1 MKRAALLTLVV
12 VLAPAGLRAGD
23 REFKNVVDE
32 LSTEF
37 HKEPMHIPFFG
48 IAKLVT
54 FVAHPAGAKQL
65 DLAIFQDL
73 DVQDREGR
81 NLGTAIRRAVGP
93 QWKPFFQASS
103 LRHGNN
109 EHTFIYLRE
118 DSGSDWK
125 LLLTTVGRDQAV
137 VLELKMNPE
146 ALQRWINQPRDQA
159 HHWDDS
165 H

>member
-1 MKRAALLTLVV
+1 MKRTALLTVAI
-12 VLAPAGLRAGD
+12 VLAPVGLRAGD
-23 REFKNVVDE
+23 REFKNVVDA
-32 LSTEF
+32 LSSEF

-48 IAKLVT
+48 LAKLVT

-73 DVQDREGR
+73 VQEDRDGH
-81 NLGTAIRRAVGP
+81 NLGTSIRRAVGP

-118 DSGSDWK
+118 DGSDWK

-137 VLELKMNPE
+137 VLELKLNPE
-146 ALQRWINQPRDQA
+146 ALQRWINRPQDQA